1 MVQLLLELGARTD
14 VAASL
19 QEYYVATP
27 LASRQDISIAGAA
40 LSREGCLLDVL
51 PLLWLSSEQSSYAKV
66 VGHLPRC
73 QE

>member
-27 LASRQDISIAGAA
+27 LVSRRDLSTAGAA
-40 LSREGCLLDVL
+40 LSAEG
-51 PLLWLSSEQSSYAKV
+51 
-66 VGHLPRC
+66 
-73 QE
+73 